1 MKLKRY
7 LEFLKESIETASI
20 WKIDEN
26 KIREFLIELEDAE
39 YIILVTFGFVG
50 TKAKHFYNRPTEY
63 SEVFTEKILANE
75 LTNLAISI
83 EIQSSSKTS
92 NADVTD
98 DFLAALSAIEMECD
112 ADIELH
118 EIYDNYGNYGGKLNL
133 DDLLIK
139 GGIFTGVEPGDEYS
153 GTEIEGSLFVFV
165 KFNNQ
170 IKFTPKQLGDFY
182 GWNCDE
188 ETEDN
193 IYVHVDLEDM
203 ADNILSSRSQWEKTL
218 VAGEEALWDHYDISG
233 YYPDINSLFEYTLD
247 KENGN
252 LLIKSMIKEAG
263 GLEDIKR
270 HIGDECDND
279 VYDKVKEMSEEELID
294 YLINKN
300 NRYFTER
307 YKDTLKQLSK
317 NSEIFG
323 DINQTVADWEL
334 GAHVHD
340 NYQELL
346 SEFDRC
352 VGDEF
357 KFTKFKKEVEKSWK
371 AKSADGN
378 EVIHKYTEEE
388 TFYRIQFDNK
398 WIEDW
403 DSADLY
409 NYNLDGIFKEYCGN
423 LERYDLNPRFS
434 DYGDVDSKKMNSEIK
449 AILNKFLSE

>member
-1 MKLKRY
+1 MKRLKKY
-7 LEFLKESIETASI
+7 LEFLKESIETSSI

-50 TKAKHFYNRPTEY
+50 EKKEYFYNKPTEY
-63 SEVFTEKILANE
+63 SEVFTEKILSNE

-83 EIQSSSKTS
+83 EIQLSSKTS

-98 DFLAALSAIEMECD
+98 DFLAAVSAIEMECD
-112 ADIELH
+112 ADIEL
-118 EIYDNYGNYGGKLNL
+118 YDNGGKLSS

-139 GGIFTGVEPGDEYS
+139 GGIFTGTEPEDEYS

-165 KFNNQ
+165 KFNNGV
-170 IKFTPKQLGDFY
+170 KFNSKQLADFY
-182 GWNCDE
+182 GWKCDE
-188 ETEDN
+188 ETEGS

-203 ADNILSSRSQWEKTL
+203 ANYILSSKSQWEKTL
-218 VAGEEALWDHYDISG
+218 VAGEEDLWDYYDISS
-233 YYPDINSLFEYTLD
+233 YYPDINSLFQYTLD
-247 KENGN
+247 KDNAN

-263 GLEDIKR
+263 GLEDIKGY
-270 HIGDECDND
+270 IGDECDND

-294 YLINKN
+294 YLLK
-300 NRYFTER
+300 ER
-307 YKDTLKQLSK
+307 YKNTIKQLGR
-317 NSEIFG
+317 NSEIWS

-340 NYQELL
+340 NYEELL

-357 KFTKFKKEVEKSWK
+357 NFTKFKKEIEKSWK
-371 AKSADGN
+371 SKDAEGN
-378 EVIHKYTEEE
+378 EVIHKYTKEE

-398 WIEDW
+398 WIEEF
-403 DSADLY
+403 DSEDLFKF
-409 NYNLDGIFKEYCGN
+409 NLDGIFREYCGN
-423 LERYDLNPRFS
+423 LERYELKPRFS
-434 DYGDVDSKKMNSEIK
+434 DYGHVDSKAMNSEINS
-449 AILNKFLSE
+449 ILTKFLSK

>member
-1 MKLKRY
+1 MKKLKRY
-7 LEFLKESIETASI
+7 LEFIKESLETSSI

-26 KIREFLIELEDAE
+26 KIREFLIELEDAD

-50 TKAKHFYNRPTEY
+50 EKKEYFYNRPTEY
-63 SEVFTEKILANE
+63 SEIFTEKILSNE

-112 ADIELH
+112 ADIEL
-118 EIYDNYGNYGGKLNL
+118 YDNGGKLSQ

-139 GGIFTGVEPGDEYS
+139 GGIFTGTEPEDEYS
-153 GTEIEGSLFVFV
+153 GTEIEGPLFVFV
-165 KFNNQ
+165 KFNNGV
-170 IKFTPKQLGDFY
+170 KFNSKQLADFY
-182 GWNCDE
+182 GWKCDE
-188 ETEDN
+188 ETEGS

-203 ADNILSSRSQWEKTL
+203 ANYILSSKSQWEKTL
-218 VAGEEALWDHYDISG
+218 VAGEEDLWDYYDISS
-233 YYPDINSLFEYTLD
+233 YYPDINSLFQYTLD

-252 LLIKSMIKEAG
+252 LLIKSMIEEAG

-294 YLINKN
+294 YLLK
-300 NRYFTER
+300 ER
-307 YKDTLKQLSK
+307 YKNTIKQLGR
-317 NSEIFG
+317 NSEIWS
-323 DINQTVADWEL
+323 DINQTVADFEL

-340 NYQELL
+340 NYEELL

-357 KFTKFKKEVEKSWK
+357 NFTKFKKEVERSWK
-371 AKSADGN
+371 SKDAEGN
-378 EVIHKYTEEE
+378 EVIHKYTKEE

-398 WIEDW
+398 WIEEF
-403 DSADLY
+403 DSEDLFKF
-409 NYNLDGIFKEYCGN
+409 NLDGIFREYCGN
-423 LERYDLNPRFS
+423 LERYELKPRFS
-434 DYGDVDSKKMNSEIK
+434 DYGHVDSKKMNSEIK
-449 AILNKFLSE
+449 AILTKFLSK

>member
-1 MKLKRY
+1 MKRIKKY
-7 LEFLKESIETASI
+7 LEFLKESIETNSI

-50 TKAKHFYNRPTEY
+50 EKKEYFYNKPTEY

-75 LTNLAISI
+75 LTNLAIQI
-83 EIQSSSKTS
+83 EIQTNSKTS
-92 NADVTD
+92 NVDVTD

-112 ADIELH
+112 ADVELH
-118 EIYDNYGNYGGKLNL
+118 DNGGKLSL

-139 GGIFTGVEPGDEYS
+139 GGIFTGVEPDDEYS
-153 GTEIEGSLFVFV
+153 GTEIEGSLKVFV
-165 KFNNQ
+165 KFSNQ
-170 IKFTPKQLGDFY
+170 IKFNPKQLADFY
-182 GWNCDE
+182 GWQCDE
-188 ETEDN
+188 ETEGN

-203 ADNILSSRSQWEKTL
+203 ADYILTYKCQWEKTL
-218 VAGEEALWDHYDISG
+218 VAGSEALWDHYDISY
-233 YYPDINSLFEYTLD
+233 YYPDINSLFQYALD
-247 KENGN
+247 KDNVN

-263 GLEDIKR
+263 GLEDIKK

-294 YLINKN
+294 YLKN
-300 NRYFTER
+300 NFTER
-307 YKDTLKQLSK
+307 YKDTLKQLGK

-340 NYQELL
+340 NYGELL
-346 SEFDRC
+346 SEFDSC
-352 VGDEF
+352 VSDEF
-357 KFTKFKKEVEKSWK
+357 KFTKIKKEVEKSWK
-371 AKSADGN
+371 SKDSEGN
-378 EVIHKYTEEE
+378 EVIKKYTEEE

-398 WIEDW
+398 WIEKTNDER
-403 DSADLY
+403 DDDQFYGLTLRS
-409 NYNLDGIFKEYCGN
+409 IFREYCET

-434 DYGDVDSKKMNSEIK
+434 DYGHVDSKAMNSEINS
-449 AILNKFLSE
+449 ILTKFLSK

>member
-1 MKLKRY
+1 MKKLKRY
-7 LEFLKESIETASI
+7 LEFLKESLETASI

-26 KIREFLIELEDAE
+26 KIREFLIELEDSE

-50 TKAKHFYNRPTEY
+50 TKAQHFYNRPTEY
-63 SEVFTEKILANE
+63 TEVFTEKILANE

-83 EIQSSSKTS
+83 EIQARSKTS
-92 NADVTD
+92 NVDVTD
-98 DFLAALSAIEMECD
+98 DFLAALSAIELECD
-112 ADIELH
+112 ADIEL
-118 EIYDNYGNYGGKLNL
+118 YDNGGKLNP
-133 DDLLIK
+133 DELLIK
-139 GGIFTGVEPGDEYS
+139 GGIFTGVEPDDEYS

-170 IKFTPKQLGDFY
+170 IKFNPKQLSDFY
-182 GWNCDE
+182 GWKCDE

-203 ADNILSSRSQWEKTL
+203 ADYILTYKCQWEKTL
-218 VAGEEALWDHYDISG
+218 VAGSEVLWDHYDISG
-233 YYPDINSLFEYTLD
+233 YYPDINSLFQYTLD
-247 KENGN
+247 KDNAN

-307 YKDTLKQLSK
+307 YRDTLKQLGK
-317 NSEIFG
+317 NSEIFR
-323 DINQTVADWEL
+323 DINHTVADWEL
-334 GAHVHD
+334 SAHVHD

-352 VGDEF
+352 VSDEF

-371 AKSADGN
+371 AKSTDGN

-398 WIEDW
+398 WIEDTN
-403 DSADLY
+403 DERDDAQFYGLTLRS
-409 NYNLDGIFKEYCGN
+409 IFREYCEN

-434 DYGDVDSKKMNSEIK
+434 DYGHVDSKLMNSEIN
-449 AILNKFLSE
+449 AILNKFLSK

>member
-1 MKLKRY
+1 MKKLKRY
-7 LEFLKESIETASI
+7 LEFLKESLETGSI

-26 KIREFLIELEDAE
+26 KIREFLIELEDSE

-50 TKAKHFYNRPTEY
+50 TKAQHFYNRPTEY

-83 EIQSSSKTS
+83 EIQARSKTS
-92 NADVTD
+92 NVDVTD
-98 DFLAALSAIEMECD
+98 DFLAALSAIELECD
-112 ADIELH
+112 ADIEL
-118 EIYDNYGNYGGKLNL
+118 YDNGGKLNP
-133 DDLLIK
+133 DELLIK
-139 GGIFTGVEPGDEYS
+139 GGIFTGVEPDDEYS

-170 IKFTPKQLGDFY
+170 IKFNPKQLSDFY
-182 GWNCDE
+182 GWKCDE

-203 ADNILSSRSQWEKTL
+203 ADYILTYKCQWEKTL
-218 VAGEEALWDHYDISG
+218 VAGSEVLWDHYDISG
-233 YYPDINSLFEYTLD
+233 YYPDINSLFQYTLD
-247 KENGN
+247 KDNAN

-307 YKDTLKQLSK
+307 YRDTLKQLGK
-317 NSEIFG
+317 NSEIFR
-323 DINQTVADWEL
+323 DINHTVADWEL
-334 GAHVHD
+334 SAHVHD

-352 VGDEF
+352 VSDEF

-371 AKSADGN
+371 AKSTDGN

-398 WIEDW
+398 WIEDTN
-403 DSADLY
+403 DERDDAQFYGLTLRS
-409 NYNLDGIFKEYCGN
+409 IFREYCEN

-434 DYGDVDSKKMNSEIK
+434 DYGHVDSKLMNSDIK
-449 AILNKFLSE
+449 SVLTRFLSK

>member
-1 MKLKRY
+1 MKKIKKY
-7 LEFLKESIETASI
+7 LEFLKESIETSSI

-50 TKAKHFYNRPTEY
+50 EKKEYFYNRPTEY

-75 LTNLAISI
+75 LTNPAIQI
-83 EIQSSSKTS
+83 EIQSNSKTS
-92 NADVTD
+92 NVDVTD
-98 DFLAALSAIEMECD
+98 DFLASISALEMECD

-118 EIYDNYGNYGGKLNL
+118 DDGGKLSQN
-133 DDLLIK
+133 DLLIK
-139 GGIFTGVEPGDEYS
+139 GGIFTGTEPDDEYS
-153 GTEIEGSLFVFV
+153 GTEIEGSLKLFV
-165 KFNNQ
+165 KFSNQ
-170 IKFTPKQLGDFY
+170 IKFNPKQLADFY
-182 GWNCDE
+182 GWKCDE

-203 ADNILSSRSQWEKTL
+203 ADNILSSKSQWVKTL
-218 VAGEEALWDHYDISG
+218 VAGEEGLWDHYDISG
-233 YYPDINSLFEYTLD
+233 YYPDINSLFQYTLD
-247 KENGN
+247 KDNAN

-294 YLINKN
+294 YLKNKN
-300 NRYFTER
+300 DRYFTER
-307 YKDTLKQLSK
+307 YKDTLKQLGR
-317 NSEIFG
+317 NSEIWS
-323 DINQTVADWEL
+323 DINQTVADFEL

-340 NYQELL
+340 NYEELL

-357 KFTKFKKEVEKSWK
+357 NFTKFKKEIEKSWK
-371 AKSADGN
+371 SKSTDGN

-398 WIEDW
+398 WIDNEMGYEWNSDE
-403 DSADLY
+403 LFKF
-409 NYNLDGIFKEYCGN
+409 NLDGIFREYCGN
-423 LERYDLNPRFS
+423 LERYELKPRFS
-434 DYGDVDSKKMNSEIK
+434 DYGHVDSKKMNSEINS
-449 AILNKFLSE
+449 ILTKFLSK

>member
-1 MKLKRY
+1 MKKLKRY
-7 LEFLKESIETASI
+7 LEFLKESLETSSI

-50 TKAKHFYNRPTEY
+50 EKKEYFYNRPTEY

-92 NADVTD
+92 NVDVTD
-98 DFLAALSAIEMECD
+98 DFLAALSAIEIECD
-112 ADIELH
+112 AEIELN
-118 EIYDNYGNYGGKLNL
+118 DNGGKLSQN
-133 DDLLIK
+133 DLLIK
-139 GGIFTGVEPGDEYS
+139 GGIFTGTEPDDEYS

-170 IKFTPKQLGDFY
+170 IKFTPKQLADFY
-182 GWNCDE
+182 GWKCDE

-193 IYVHVDLEDM
+193 IYVHVNLEDM
-203 ADNILSSRSQWEKTL
+203 ADNILSSRSQWRETL
-218 VAGEEALWDHYDISG
+218 VAGEEDLWEHYDISG
-233 YYPDINSLFEYTLD
+233 YYPDIDSLFQYTLD

-263 GLEDIKR
+263 GLEDIKG

-279 VYDKVKEMSEEELID
+279 VYDKVKEMSEEELIN
-294 YLINKN
+294 YLLK
-300 NRYFTER
+300 ER
-307 YKDTLKQLSK
+307 YKDTLKQLGK
-317 NSEIFG
+317 NSEIWS
-323 DINQTVADWEL
+323 DINQTVADFEL

-352 VGDEF
+352 VNDEF

-371 AKSADGN
+371 SKSTDGN
-378 EVIHKYTEEE
+378 EVIHKYTKEE

-403 DSADLY
+403 DSEDIFK
-409 NYNLDGIFKEYCGN
+409 YNLDGIFREYCGN
-423 LERYDLNPRFS
+423 LERYELRPHFS
-434 DYGDVDSKKMNSEIK
+434 DYGHVDSKKMNSEIK
-449 AILNKFLSE
+449 AILNKFLSK

>member
-1 MKLKRY
+1 MKKLKKY
-7 LEFLKESIETASI
+7 LEFLKESIETSSI

-50 TKAKHFYNRPTEY
+50 EKKEYFYNKPTEY
-63 SEVFTEKILANE
+63 SEIFTEKILSNE

-98 DFLAALSAIEMECD
+98 DFLAAVSAIEMECD
-112 ADIELH
+112 ADIEL
-118 EIYDNYGNYGGKLNL
+118 YDNGGKLSQ

-139 GGIFTGVEPGDEYS
+139 GGIFTGTEPEDEYS

-165 KFNNQ
+165 KFNNGV
-170 IKFTPKQLGDFY
+170 KFNSKQLADFY
-182 GWNCDE
+182 GWKCDK
-188 ETEDN
+188 ETEGS

-203 ADNILSSRSQWEKTL
+203 ANYILSSKSQWEKTL
-218 VAGEEALWDHYDISG
+218 VAGEEDLWDYYDISS
-233 YYPDINSLFEYTLD
+233 YYPDINSLFQYTLD
-247 KENGN
+247 KDNAN

-263 GLEDIKR
+263 GLEDIKGY
-270 HIGDECDND
+270 IGDECDND

-294 YLINKN
+294 YLLK
-300 NRYFTER
+300 ER
-307 YKDTLKQLSK
+307 YKNTIKQLGR
-317 NSEIFG
+317 NSEIWS
-323 DINQTVADWEL
+323 DINQTVADFEL

-340 NYQELL
+340 NYEELL

-357 KFTKFKKEVEKSWK
+357 NFTKFKKEIEKSWK
-371 AKSADGN
+371 SKDAEGN
-378 EVIHKYTEEE
+378 EVIHKYTKEE

-398 WIEDW
+398 WIEEF
-403 DSADLY
+403 DSEDLFKF
-409 NYNLDGIFKEYCGN
+409 NLDGIFREYCGN
-423 LERYDLNPRFS
+423 LERYELKPRFS
-434 DYGDVDSKKMNSEIK
+434 DYGHVDSKKMNSEINS
-449 AILNKFLSE
+449 ILTKFLSK

>member
-1 MKLKRY
+1 MKKLKRY
-7 LEFLKESIETASI
+7 LEFLKESIETSSI

-26 KIREFLIELEDAE
+26 KIREFLIELEDSE

-50 TKAKHFYNRPTEY
+50 EKKECFYNKPTEY
-63 SEVFTEKILANE
+63 SKVFTEKILANE

-83 EIQSSSKTS
+83 EIQTSSKTQ
-92 NADVTD
+92 NVDVTD
-98 DFLAALSAIEMECD
+98 DFLQALDAIELECD
-112 ADIELH
+112 ANIEL
-118 EIYDNYGNYGGKLNL
+118 YDNGGKLNQN
-133 DDLLIK
+133 DLLIK
-139 GGIFTGVEPGDEYS
+139 GGIFTGTEPDDEYS
-153 GTEIEGSLFVFV
+153 GTEIEGPLFIFV

-170 IKFTPKQLGDFY
+170 IKFNPKQLADFY
-182 GWNCDE
+182 GWKCDE

-203 ADNILSSRSQWEKTL
+203 ADNILSSRSQWRETL
-218 VAGEEALWDHYDISG
+218 VAGEEDLWEHYDISG
-233 YYPDINSLFEYTLD
+233 YYPDIDSLFQYTLD

-263 GLEDIKR
+263 GLNDTKR

-279 VYDKVKEMSEEELID
+279 VYDKVKKMSEEELID
-294 YLINKN
+294 YLLK
-300 NRYFTER
+300 ER
-307 YKDTLKQLSK
+307 YKDTLKQLGK

-323 DINQTVADWEL
+323 DINQTVADFEL

-340 NYQELL
+340 NYEELL

-352 VGDEF
+352 VNDEF

-371 AKSADGN
+371 SKSTDGN
-378 EVIHKYTEEE
+378 EVIHKYTKEE

-403 DSADLY
+403 DSEDIFK
-409 NYNLDGIFKEYCGN
+409 YNLDGIFREYCGN
-423 LERYDLNPRFS
+423 LERYELKPRFS
-434 DYGDVDSKKMNSEIK
+434 DYGHVDSKKMNSEINS
-449 AILNKFLSE
+449 ILTKFLSK

>member
-1 MKLKRY
+1 MIKLKKY
-7 LEFLKESIETASI
+7 LEFIKESIETSSI
-20 WKIDEN
+20 WILDEN

-39 YIILVTFGFVG
+39 YIILVTFGFSSNSSPTGVD
-50 TKAKHFYNRPTEY
+50 YNESY
-63 SEVFTEKILANE
+63 FSEKVLANE
-75 LTNLAISI
+75 LTNLSISI
-83 EIQSSSKTS
+83 EIQASSKTP
-92 NADVTD
+92 NVDVTD

-112 ADIELH
+112 ADIEL
-118 EIYDNYGNYGGKLNL
+118 YDNGGKLNQN
-133 DDLLIK
+133 DLLIK
-139 GGIFTGVEPGDEYS
+139 GGIFTGTEPDDEYS

-170 IKFTPKQLGDFY
+170 IKFNPKQLADFY
-182 GWNCDE
+182 GWKCEE

-203 ADNILSSRSQWEKTL
+203 TDNILSSKSQWKKTL
-218 VAGEEALWDHYDISG
+218 LAGEEGLWDHYDISG
-233 YYPDINSLFEYTLD
+233 YYPDINSLFQYTLD

-294 YLINKN
+294 YLLK
-300 NRYFTER
+300 ER
-307 YKDTLKQLSK
+307 FKDTIKQLGK
-317 NSEIFG
+317 NSEIYG

-352 VGDEF
+352 VSDEF
-357 KFTKFKKEVEKSWK
+357 NFTKFKKEVEKSWK
-371 AKSADGN
+371 SKDGEGN
-378 EVIHKYTEEE
+378 EVLHKYTEEE
-388 TFYRIQFDNK
+388 TFYRIQFENK

-403 DSADLY
+403 DSEDIFK
-409 NYNLDGIFKEYCGN
+409 YNLDGIFREYCGN
-423 LERYDLNPRFS
+423 LERYELNPRFS
-434 DYGDVDSKKMNSEIK
+434 DYGDVDTKSLNSEIK
-449 AILNKFLSE
+449 SILTRYLK

>member
-1 MKLKRY
+1 MKKLKRY
-7 LEFLKESIETASI
+7 LEFIKESLETSSI
-20 WKIDEN
+20 WKIDES

-50 TKAKHFYNRPTEY
+50 EKKEYFYNRPTEY
-63 SEVFTEKILANE
+63 SEIFTEKILSNE

-92 NADVTD
+92 NANVTD

-112 ADIELH
+112 ADIEL
-118 EIYDNYGNYGGKLNL
+118 YDNGGKLSQN
-133 DDLLIK
+133 DLLIK
-139 GGIFTGVEPGDEYS
+139 GGIFTGTEPEDEYS

-165 KFNNQ
+165 KFNNGV
-170 IKFTPKQLGDFY
+170 KFNSKQLADFY
-182 GWNCDE
+182 GWKCDE
-188 ETEDN
+188 ETEGS

-203 ADNILSSRSQWEKTL
+203 ANYILSSKSQWEKTL
-218 VAGEEALWDHYDISG
+218 VAGEEDLWNYYDISS
-233 YYPDINSLFEYTLD
+233 YYPDIDSLFQYTLD

-252 LLIKSMIKEAG
+252 LLIKSMIEEAG

-294 YLINKN
+294 YLLK
-300 NRYFTER
+300 ER
-307 YKDTLKQLSK
+307 YKNTIKQLGR
-317 NSEIFG
+317 NSEIWS
-323 DINQTVADWEL
+323 DINQTVADFEL

-340 NYQELL
+340 NYEELL

-357 KFTKFKKEVEKSWK
+357 NFTKFKKEIEKSWK
-371 AKSADGN
+371 SKDAEGN
-378 EVIHKYTEEE
+378 EVIHKYTKEE

-398 WIEDW
+398 WIEEF
-403 DSADLY
+403 DSEDLFKF
-409 NYNLDGIFKEYCGN
+409 NLDGIFREYCGN
-423 LERYDLNPRFS
+423 LERYELKPRFS
-434 DYGDVDSKKMNSEIK
+434 DYGHVDSKKMNSEINS
-449 AILNKFLSE
+449 ILTKFLSK

>member
-1 MKLKRY
+1 MKRLKKY
-7 LEFLKESIETASI
+7 LEFLKESIETSSI

-50 TKAKHFYNRPTEY
+50 EKKEYFYNKPTEY
-63 SEVFTEKILANE
+63 SEIFTEKILSNE

-112 ADIELH
+112 ADIEL
-118 EIYDNYGNYGGKLNL
+118 YDNGGKLSQ

-139 GGIFTGVEPGDEYS
+139 GGIFTGTEPEDEYS
-153 GTEIEGSLFVFV
+153 GTEIEGPLFVFV
-165 KFNNQ
+165 KFNNGV
-170 IKFTPKQLGDFY
+170 KFNSKQLADFY
-182 GWNCDE
+182 GWKCDE
-188 ETEDN
+188 ETEGS

-203 ADNILSSRSQWEKTL
+203 ANYILSSKSQWEKTL
-218 VAGEEALWDHYDISG
+218 VAGEEDLWDYYDISS
-233 YYPDINSLFEYTLD
+233 YYPDINSLFQYTLD
-247 KENGN
+247 KDNAN

-263 GLEDIKR
+263 GLEDIKGY
-270 HIGDECDND
+270 IGDECDND

-294 YLINKN
+294 YLLK
-300 NRYFTER
+300 ER
-307 YKDTLKQLSK
+307 YKNTIKQLGR
-317 NSEIFG
+317 NSEIWS
-323 DINQTVADWEL
+323 DINQTVADFEL

-340 NYQELL
+340 NYEELL

-357 KFTKFKKEVEKSWK
+357 NFTKFKKEIEKSWK
-371 AKSADGN
+371 SKDAEGN
-378 EVIHKYTEEE
+378 EVIHKYTKEEN
-388 TFYRIQFDNK
+388 FYRIQFDNK

-403 DSADLY
+403 NSEDIF
-409 NYNLDGIFKEYCGN
+409 NFNLDGIFREYCGN
-423 LERYDLNPRFS
+423 LERYELKPRFS
-434 DYGDVDSKKMNSEIK
+434 DYGHVDSKKMNSEINS
-449 AILNKFLSE
+449 ILTKFLSK

>member
-1 MKLKRY
+1 MKKLKKY
-7 LEFLKESIETASI
+7 LEFIKESLETSSI

-50 TKAKHFYNRPTEY
+50 EKKESFYNKPTEY
-63 SEVFTEKILANE
+63 SEIFTEKILSNE

-112 ADIELH
+112 ADIEL
-118 EIYDNYGNYGGKLNL
+118 YDNGGKLSQ

-139 GGIFTGVEPGDEYS
+139 GGIFTGTEPEDEYS

-165 KFNNQ
+165 KFNNGV
-170 IKFTPKQLGDFY
+170 KFNSKQLADFY
-182 GWNCDE
+182 GWKCDE
-188 ETEDN
+188 ETEGS

-203 ADNILSSRSQWEKTL
+203 ANYILSSKSQWEKTL
-218 VAGEEALWDHYDISG
+218 VAGEEDLWDHYDISG
-233 YYPDINSLFEYTLD
+233 YYPDINSLFQYTLD
-247 KENGN
+247 KDNAN

-294 YLINKN
+294 YLKNKN
-300 NRYFTER
+300 DRYFTER
-307 YKDTLKQLSK
+307 YKDTLKQLGR
-317 NSEIFG
+317 NSEIWS
-323 DINQTVADWEL
+323 DINQTVADFEL

-340 NYQELL
+340 NYEELL

-357 KFTKFKKEVEKSWK
+357 NFTKFKKEIEKSWK
-371 AKSADGN
+371 SKDAEGN
-378 EVIHKYTEEE
+378 EVIHKYTKEEN
-388 TFYRIQFDNK
+388 FYRIQFDNK

-403 DSADLY
+403 NSEDIF
-409 NYNLDGIFKEYCGN
+409 NFNLDGIFREYCGN
-423 LERYDLNPRFS
+423 LERYELKPRFS
-434 DYGDVDSKKMNSEIK
+434 DYGHVDSKKMNSEINS
-449 AILNKFLSE
+449 ILTKFLSK

>member
-1 MKLKRY
+1 MKHLRKY
-7 LEFLKESIETASI
+7 LEFIKESIETSSI

-26 KIREFLIELEDAE
+26 KIREFLIELEDSE

-50 TKAKHFYNRPTEY
+50 EKKEYFYNRPTEY

-83 EIQSSSKTS
+83 EIQSSSKTQ
-92 NADVTD
+92 NVDVTD
-98 DFLAALSAIEMECD
+98 DFLQALDAIELECD
-112 ADIELH
+112 ADIEL
-118 EIYDNYGNYGGKLNL
+118 YDNGGKLNQN
-133 DDLLIK
+133 DLLIK
-139 GGIFTGVEPGDEYS
+139 GGIFTGTEPEDEYS

-165 KFNNQ
+165 KFNNGV
-170 IKFTPKQLGDFY
+170 KFNSKQLADFY
-182 GWNCDE
+182 GWKCDE
-188 ETEDN
+188 ETEGS

-203 ADNILSSRSQWEKTL
+203 ANYILSSKSQWEKTL
-218 VAGEEALWDHYDISG
+218 VAGEEDLWEHYDISG
-233 YYPDINSLFEYTLD
+233 YYPDIDSLFQYTLD

-263 GLEDIKR
+263 GLDDIKR

-279 VYDKVKEMSEEELID
+279 VYDKVKEMSEEELVD
-294 YLINKN
+294 YLLK
-300 NRYFTER
+300 ER
-307 YKDTLKQLSK
+307 YKDTLKQLGK

-323 DINQTVADWEL
+323 DINQTVADFEL

-352 VGDEF
+352 VNDEF
-357 KFTKFKKEVEKSWK
+357 KFTKFKKEVERSWK
-371 AKSADGN
+371 SKSADGN
-378 EVIHKYTEEE
+378 EVIHKYTKEE

-403 DSADLY
+403 DSEDIFK
-409 NYNLDGIFKEYCGN
+409 YNLDGIFREYCGN
-423 LERYDLNPRFS
+423 LERYELNPRFS

-449 AILNKFLSE
+449 AILTKFLSK

>member
-1 MKLKRY
+1 MKKLKRY
-7 LEFLKESIETASI
+7 LEFIKESLETSSI

-26 KIREFLIELEDAE
+26 KIREFLIELEDAD

-50 TKAKHFYNRPTEY
+50 EKKEYFYNRPTEY
-63 SEVFTEKILANE
+63 SEIFTEKILSNE

-112 ADIELH
+112 ADIEL
-118 EIYDNYGNYGGKLNL
+118 YDNGGKLSQ

-139 GGIFTGVEPGDEYS
+139 GGIFTGTEPEDEYS
-153 GTEIEGSLFVFV
+153 GTEIEGPLFVFV
-165 KFNNQ
+165 KFNNGV
-170 IKFTPKQLGDFY
+170 KFNSKQLADFY
-182 GWNCDE
+182 GWKCDE
-188 ETEDN
+188 ETEGS

-203 ADNILSSRSQWEKTL
+203 ANYILSSKSQWEKTL
-218 VAGEEALWDHYDISG
+218 VAGEEDLWDYYDISS
-233 YYPDINSLFEYTLD
+233 YYPDINSLFQYTLD

-252 LLIKSMIKEAG
+252 LLIKSMIEEAG

-270 HIGDECDND
+270 HIGDECDNL

-294 YLINKN
+294 YLLK
-300 NRYFTER
+300 ER
-307 YKDTLKQLSK
+307 YKNTIKQLGR
-317 NSEIFG
+317 NSEIWS
-323 DINQTVADWEL
+323 DINQTVADFEL

-340 NYQELL
+340 NYEELL

-357 KFTKFKKEVEKSWK
+357 NFTKFKKEVERSWK
-371 AKSADGN
+371 SKDAEGN
-378 EVIHKYTEEE
+378 EVIHKYTKEE

-398 WIEDW
+398 WIEEF
-403 DSADLY
+403 DSEDLFKF
-409 NYNLDGIFKEYCGN
+409 NLDGIFREYCGN
-423 LERYDLNPRFS
+423 LERYELKPRFS
-434 DYGDVDSKKMNSEIK
+434 DYGHVDSKKMNSEIK
-449 AILNKFLSE
+449 AILTKFLSK

>member
-1 MKLKRY
+1 MKRLKKY
-7 LEFLKESIETASI
+7 LEFIKESLETSSI

-26 KIREFLIELEDAE
+26 KIREFLIELEDTE

-50 TKAKHFYNRPTEY
+50 EKKESFYNKPTEY
-63 SEVFTEKILANE
+63 SEVFTEKILSNE
-75 LTNLAISI
+75 LTNPAIQI
-83 EIQSSSKTS
+83 EIQSNSKTS
-92 NADVTD
+92 NVDVTD

-118 EIYDNYGNYGGKLNL
+118 DDGGKLSQN
-133 DDLLIK
+133 DLLIK
-139 GGIFTGVEPGDEYS
+139 GGIFTGTEPDDEYS
-153 GTEIEGSLFVFV
+153 GTEIEGSLKVFV
-165 KFNNQ
+165 KFSNQ
-170 IKFTPKQLGDFY
+170 IKFNPKQLADFY
-182 GWNCDE
+182 GWKCDE

-203 ADNILSSRSQWEKTL
+203 ADNILSSKSQWVKTL
-218 VAGEEALWDHYDISG
+218 VAGEEDLWDHYDISA
-233 YYPDINSLFEYTLD
+233 YYPDIDSLFQYTLD

-252 LLIKSMIKEAG
+252 LLIKSMIEEAG

-294 YLINKN
+294 YLIK
-300 NRYFTER
+300 ER
-307 YKDTLKQLSK
+307 YKDTLKQLGK

-340 NYQELL
+340 NYGELL

-352 VGDEF
+352 VNDEF
-357 KFTKFKKEVEKSWK
+357 KFTKFEKEVEKSWK
-371 AKSADGN
+371 SKSTNGN
-378 EVIHKYTEEE
+378 EVIHKYTKEE

-403 DSADLY
+403 DSEDIFK
-409 NYNLDGIFKEYCGN
+409 YNLDGIFREYCGN
-423 LERYDLNPRFS
+423 LERYELNPRFS
-434 DYGDVDSKKMNSEIK
+434 DYGHVDSKKMNSEIK
-449 AILNKFLSE
+449 AILTKFLS

>member
-1 MKLKRY
+1 MKRLKKY

-50 TKAKHFYNRPTEY
+50 ERKEYFYNRPTEY
-63 SEVFTEKILANE
+63 TEVFTEKILANE

-83 EIQSSSKTS
+83 EIQASSKTS
-92 NADVTD
+92 NVNVTD

-112 ADIELH
+112 ADIEL
-118 EIYDNYGNYGGKLNL
+118 YDNGGKLNP
-133 DDLLIK
+133 DELLIK
-139 GGIFTGVEPGDEYS
+139 GGIFTGVEPDDEYS

-170 IKFTPKQLGDFY
+170 IKFNPKQLSDFY
-182 GWNCDE
+182 GWKCDE

-203 ADNILSSRSQWEKTL
+203 ADYILTYKCQWEKTL
-218 VAGEEALWDHYDISG
+218 VAGSEALWDHYDISG
-233 YYPDINSLFEYTLD
+233 YYPDINSLFQYTLD
-247 KENGN
+247 KDNAN

-307 YKDTLKQLSK
+307 YRDTLKQLGK
-317 NSEIFG
+317 NSEIFR
-323 DINQTVADWEL
+323 DINHTVADWEL
-334 GAHVHD
+334 STHVHD

-352 VGDEF
+352 VSDEF

-398 WIEDW
+398 WIEDTN
-403 DSADLY
+403 DERDDDQFYGLTLRS
-409 NYNLDGIFKEYCGN
+409 IFREYCEN

-434 DYGDVDSKKMNSEIK
+434 DYGHVDSKLMNSDIK
-449 AILNKFLSE
+449 SVLTRFLSK

>member
-1 MKLKRY
+1 MKKLKKY
-7 LEFLKESIETASI
+7 LEFIKESLETSSI

-26 KIREFLIELEDAE
+26 KIREFLIELEDAD

-50 TKAKHFYNRPTEY
+50 EKKEYFYNRPTEY
-63 SEVFTEKILANE
+63 TEVFTEKILANE

-83 EIQSSSKTS
+83 EIQARSKTS
-92 NADVTD
+92 NVDVTD

-112 ADIELH
+112 ADIEL
-118 EIYDNYGNYGGKLNL
+118 YDNGGKLNP

-139 GGIFTGVEPGDEYS
+139 GGIFTGVEPEDEYS

-165 KFNNQ
+165 KFNTQ
-170 IKFTPKQLGDFY
+170 IKFNPKQLADFY
-182 GWNCDE
+182 GWKCDE

-203 ADNILSSRSQWEKTL
+203 ADYILTYKCQWEKTL
-218 VAGEEALWDHYDISG
+218 VAGSEALWDHYDISG
-233 YYPDINSLFEYTLD
+233 YYQDINSLFEYTLD
-247 KENGN
+247 KENGD
-252 LLIKSMIKEAG
+252 LLIKSIIKEAG

-294 YLINKN
+294 YLKN
-300 NRYFTER
+300 NFTER
-307 YKDTLKQLSK
+307 YKDTLKQLGK
-317 NSEIFG
+317 NSEIYK
-323 DINQTVADWEL
+323 DINHTVADWEL
-334 GAHVHD
+334 SAHVHD

-346 SEFDRC
+346 SEFDKC
-352 VGDEF
+352 VSDEF
-357 KFTKFKKEVEKSWK
+357 KFTKFEKEVEKSWK
-371 AKSADGN
+371 SKSTDGN

-398 WIEDW
+398 WIEDTN
-403 DSADLY
+403 DERDDDQFYGLTLRS
-409 NYNLDGIFKEYCGN
+409 IFREYCET

-449 AILNKFLSE
+449 AILNKFLSK

>member
-1 MKLKRY
+1 MKKLKRY
-7 LEFLKESIETASI
+7 LEFLKESLETASI

-26 KIREFLIELEDAE
+26 KIREFLIELEDSE

-50 TKAKHFYNRPTEY
+50 TKAQHFYNRPTEY
-63 SEVFTEKILANE
+63 TEVFTEKILANE

-83 EIQSSSKTS
+83 EIQARSKTS
-92 NADVTD
+92 NVDVTD
-98 DFLAALSAIEMECD
+98 DFLAALSAIELECD
-112 ADIELH
+112 ADIEL
-118 EIYDNYGNYGGKLNL
+118 YDNGGKLNP
-133 DDLLIK
+133 DELLIK
-139 GGIFTGVEPGDEYS
+139 GGIFTGVEPDDEYS

-170 IKFTPKQLGDFY
+170 IKFNPKQLSDFY
-182 GWNCDE
+182 GWKCDE

-203 ADNILSSRSQWEKTL
+203 ADYILTYKCQWEKTL
-218 VAGEEALWDHYDISG
+218 VAGSEALWDHYDISG
-233 YYPDINSLFEYTLD
+233 YYPDINSLFQYTLD
-247 KENGN
+247 KDNAN

-307 YKDTLKQLSK
+307 YRDTLKQLGK
-317 NSEIFG
+317 NSEIFR
-323 DINQTVADWEL
+323 DINHTVADWEL
-334 GAHVHD
+334 SAHVHD

-352 VGDEF
+352 VSDEF

-371 AKSADGN
+371 AKSTDGN

-398 WIEDW
+398 WIEDTN
-403 DSADLY
+403 DERDDAQFYGLTLRS
-409 NYNLDGIFKEYCGN
+409 IFREYCEN

-434 DYGDVDSKKMNSEIK
+434 DYGHVDSKLMNSEIN
-449 AILNKFLSE
+449 AILNKFLSK

>member
-1 MKLKRY
+1 MKKLKRY
-7 LEFLKESIETASI
+7 LEFLKESLETASI

-26 KIREFLIELEDAE
+26 KIREFLIELEDSE

-50 TKAKHFYNRPTEY
+50 TKAQHFYNRPTEY
-63 SEVFTEKILANE
+63 TEVFTEKILANE

-83 EIQSSSKTS
+83 EIQARSKTS
-92 NADVTD
+92 NVDVTD

-112 ADIELH
+112 ADIEL
-118 EIYDNYGNYGGKLNL
+118 YDNGGKLNP
-133 DDLLIK
+133 DELLIK
-139 GGIFTGVEPGDEYS
+139 GGIFTGVEPDDEYS

-170 IKFTPKQLGDFY
+170 IKFNPKQLSDFY
-182 GWNCDE
+182 GWKCDE

-203 ADNILSSRSQWEKTL
+203 ADYILTYKCQWEKTL
-218 VAGEEALWDHYDISG
+218 VAGSEVLWDHYDISG
-233 YYPDINSLFEYTLD
+233 YYPDINSLFQYTLD
-247 KENGN
+247 KDNAN

-307 YKDTLKQLSK
+307 YRDTLKQLGK
-317 NSEIFG
+317 NSEIFR
-323 DINQTVADWEL
+323 DINHTVADWEL
-334 GAHVHD
+334 SAHVHD

-352 VGDEF
+352 VSDEF

-371 AKSADGN
+371 AKSTDGN

-398 WIEDW
+398 WIEDTN
-403 DSADLY
+403 DERDDAQFYGLTLRS
-409 NYNLDGIFKEYCGN
+409 IFREYCEN

-434 DYGDVDSKKMNSEIK
+434 DYGHVDSKLMNSEIN
-449 AILNKFLSE
+449 AILNKFLSK